1 MWQYHRRDSTNAL
14 ARYKAGLALGYTRG
28 LTELFEASG
37 LALSFS
43 EEHVSGIIAEIES
56 ALDEIPA

>member
-1 MWQYHRRDSTNAL
+1 
-14 ARYKAGLALGYTRG
+14 